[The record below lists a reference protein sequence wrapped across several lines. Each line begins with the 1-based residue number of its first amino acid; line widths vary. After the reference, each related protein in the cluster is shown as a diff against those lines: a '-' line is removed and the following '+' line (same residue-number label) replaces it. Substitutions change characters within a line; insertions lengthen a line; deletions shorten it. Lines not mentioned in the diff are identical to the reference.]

1 MKKSS
6 VVASALAVALV
17 FAGCGL
23 NNMAKGG
30 LIGAGVGGAIG
41 AGVGNVAGNTAVGA
55 IVGTAVGGAAG
66 ALIGKKMDKQKKEL
80 EAAVPDATIQTV
92 NDGEAI
98 LVTFDSGILFAT
110 NSSTLSPNSRT
121 ALTKF
126 AANMNK
132 NPDTDIRIVG
142 HTDNTGSDKIND
154 PLSERRA
161 ASVYSF
167 LNSQGVSMSRMA
179 AEGRGSHEPV
189 ADNSTVAGRSAN
201 RRVEVYILP
210 NAKMIEQAQR
220 GTLK

>member
-6 VVASALAVALV
+6 VVASALSVALV

-210 NAKMIEQAQR
+210 NAKMIEQAQQ
-220 GTLK
+220 GALK

>member
-210 NAKMIEQAQR
+210 NAKMIEIGRAHV
-220 GTLK
+220 

>member
-92 NDGEAI
+92 NI

-210 NAKMIEQAQR
+210 NAKMIEQAQQ

>member
-132 NPDTDIRIVG
+132 YGQYRLRQDQR
-142 HTDNTGSDKIND
+142 S
-154 PLSERRA
+154 
-161 ASVYSF
+161 SV
-167 LNSQGVSMSRMA
+167 
-179 AEGRGSHEPV
+179 
-189 ADNSTVAGRSAN
+189 
-201 RRVEVYILP
+201 
-210 NAKMIEQAQR
+210 
-220 GTLK
+220 

>member
-6 VVASALAVALV
+6 VVASVLAVALV

-210 NAKMIEQAQR
+210 NAKMIEQADR
-220 GTLK
+220 KSVV